1 MHLPHTLAIL
11 LERTL
16 SLSPS
21 VAYKMQ
27 TNSMARLKHVWEY
40 IMRICMWAVESWS
53 GEEGND
59 EHYVAHGFNRLPPRM
74 KGADGVY
81 ACARV
86 CLKFKFASQRAA
98 VVVVVGVVVV
108 GVFLLDVCYRSV
120 FGAFWGDTLAPRLP
134 TCLFVK
140 GYYRQSHQNTR
151 NYIENEKIHYI
162 V

>member
-1 MHLPHTLAIL
+1 MYGNTLC
-11 LERTL
+11 
-16 SLSPS
+16 
-21 VAYKMQ
+21 VY
-27 TNSMARLKHVWEY
+27 V
-40 IMRICMWAVESWS
+40 CGAVELWS

-98 VVVVVGVVVV
+98 VVVVVGFVVV

-120 FGAFWGDTLAPRLP
+120 FGAIWGDTLAPRLP
-134 TCLFVK
+134 TFICQRILPAIRPKYKELHRERKNTLHCVILLKKVLRLKSCNYSIFIIIFV
-140 GYYRQSHQNTR
+140 YR
-151 NYIENEKIHYI
+151 
-162 V
+162 